1 VFLPTLLLFL
11 MALTLAIM
19 IWLGSQAFSRGVY
32 ACRMALPD
40 LGTTST
46 SLRSPSSLRSSDAF
60 TDSRPAQHEGRFPE
74 VNRERTPEERL
85 ACESRKSPAVDF
97 VVCAS
102 AAIATISS
110 LFAVLPPS
118 IHPK

>member
-1 VFLPTLLLFL
+1 
-11 MALTLAIM
+11 
-19 IWLGSQAFSRGVY
+19 
-32 ACRMALPD
+32 MALPD

-46 SLRSPSSLRSSDAF
+46 SLRSSSSLRSSDAS
-60 TDSRPAQHEGRFPE
+60 TDSRPQQEGRFPE

-85 ACESRKSPAVDF
+85 ACESRNSPAVDF

-102 AAIATISS
+102 AAIATIAS

>member
-1 VFLPTLLLFL
+1 
-11 MALTLAIM
+11 
-19 IWLGSQAFSRGVY
+19 
-32 ACRMALPD
+32 MALPD

-46 SLRSPSSLRSSDAF
+46 SLRSSSSLRSSDAF
-60 TDSRPAQHEGRFPE
+60 TDSRPTQHEGRFPE
-74 VNRERTPEERL
+74 VNRERIPEEPL
-85 ACESRKSPAVDF
+85 ACESRNSPAVDF

-110 LFAVLPPS
+110 LFAVLPPT